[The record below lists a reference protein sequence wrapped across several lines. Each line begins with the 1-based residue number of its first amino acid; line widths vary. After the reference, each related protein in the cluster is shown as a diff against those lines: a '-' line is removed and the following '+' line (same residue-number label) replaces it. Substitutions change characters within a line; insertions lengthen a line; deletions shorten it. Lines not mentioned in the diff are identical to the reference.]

1 MKHPIKATPFRINV
15 ADDVLLDLH
24 ERLARTRF
32 PIEPRNAGW
41 RWGTNLDYMRGVV
54 AHWRDRFDWRHWEA
68 RLNRFPNF
76 LATVS
81 GKQVHFMLEQ
91 GSGPDPRP
99 LLLTHGWPGSVV
111 EFLDVIEPLAHP
123 ERFGGD
129 AADAFTVIVPSLP
142 GYAFSEAPDEPSSH
156 RQIAALWHELMT
168 DVLGCDHYYAQ
179 GGDVGAMVTAW
190 LAFDHPAGLDAIHL
204 NLVSMQPTLH
214 HEGVPPLDDEEQA
227 WVKKSERRRAGET
240 GYQQIQGTK
249 FQTLAYGLADSPVGL
264 AAWILEKFHGW
275 TVPGSSEPPPFDL
288 DHLLSNVMLHW
299 IGGANAPT
307 WTYPFAIDPS
317 TRKLPPGRRVEVPTG
332 VLLFPQDLSVPPPD
346 RWIKRVFNLVHRRDA
361 ERGGHFAALEN
372 GPLFIEEM
380 RNYFRRFRRD

>member
-1 MKHPIKATPFRINV
+1 MFPKIKADPFRIDIPD
-15 ADDVLLDLH
+15 AVLVDLR

-32 PIEPRNAGW
+32 PIEPKNAGW
-41 RWGTNLDYMRGVV
+41 RWGTSLHYMRDVV
-54 AHWRDRFDWRHWEA
+54 AHWRDRYDWRHWEA
-68 RLNRFPNF
+68 RLNRWPHYQ
-76 LATVS
+76 ASVG
-81 GKQVHFMLEQ
+81 GKRVHFMMER
-91 GSGPDPRP
+91 GSGTNPLP

-129 AADAFTVIVPSLP
+129 VRDAFTVIAPSLP
-142 GYAFSEAPDEPSSH
+142 GYGFSEAPDAPQSH
-156 RQIAALWHELMT
+156 RQIATLWHALMT
-168 DVLGCDHYYAQ
+168 EVLGCEHYVAQ

-204 NLVSMQPTLH
+204 NLVSMQPDLKHPGT
-214 HEGVPPLDDEEQA
+214 EPLDEDEKA
-227 WVKKSERRRAGET
+227 WIKAGEARRAGET

-249 FQTLAYGLADSPVGL
+249 FQTLAYGLADSPAGL

-288 DHLLSNVMLHW
+288 DHLLTNVMLHW
-299 IGGANAPT
+299 LNGANAPT

-317 TRKLPPGRRVEVPTG
+317 TRKLPGGSRIEVPTG

-346 RWIKRVFNLVHRRDA
+346 RWIRRVFNLVHRRDA
-361 ERGGHFAALEN
+361 PSGGHFAAFEN
-372 GPLFIEEM
+372 GPLFTEDV
-380 RNYFRRFRRD
+380 RTFFRRFR